1 MAMAASSPA
10 ITAEDLASE
19 HSESQW
25 EIIFKRFRRH
35 RMAVIC
41 LVILAIVLI
50 ASLLAPLL
58 APFPRDTIELDHTF
72 LTPMTA
78 DPNTR
83 QPHILGTDH
92 LGRDYFTR
100 LLYAGRVSL
109 TIAVT
114 VSLIASATG
123 IILGLLAGYFG
134 GWVDM
139 IITRTT
145 EFVSTFP
152 LFTILLI
159 MAAITLGN
167 EDFITLPG
175 FVIRPIAALMS
186 VSEREAKQVGLIVFL
201 LALLLWTGTAR
212 LMRGMVLS
220 VREQPYIES
229 SRALGASNMRIIFKH
244 AFPNAF
250 PPLIVDY
257 TLQLNTV
264 LVLESAISFLGF
276 GIQDPTPTWGNMLA
290 FANSY
295 MFNHPW
301 VPLVPGLPILLC
313 SLAINYVGDGLRD
326 ALDPRLKL

>member
-1 MAMAASSPA
+1 MATSSPV
-10 ITAEDLASE
+10 ISTVERIPEHAEG
-19 HSESQW
+19 QW
-25 EIIFKRFRRH
+25 EIIFRRFRRH
-35 RMAVIC
+35 RMAMIS
-41 LVILAIVLI
+41 LVILVMAFI
-50 ASLLAPLL
+50 ASLMAPLI
-58 APFPRDTIELDHTF
+58 APFPRDSIELDRTF
-72 LTPMTA
+72 LTPIST
-78 DPNTR
+78 DPETGR
-83 QPHILGTDH
+83 LHILGTDH

-114 VSLIASATG
+114 VSVIASATG

-159 MAAITLGN
+159 MAAIALGN

-175 FVIRPIAALMS
+175 FVIKPIAVLMS
-186 VSEREAKQVGLIVFL
+186 VSEREAKQVGLLVFL
-201 LALLLWTGTAR
+201 LAFLLWTGTAR

-220 VREQPYIES
+220 VREQLYIES
-229 SRALGASNMRIIFKH
+229 SRALGASNVRIIFKH

-257 TLQLNTV
+257 TLLLNTV